1 VSGVYIGEGGF
12 CKGGEGGRVCWRNV
26 CMGGWLGWIVV
37 LLSSEKINKTKWQ
50 RVVGALVERLWGWG
64 LCGCGCGSVG
74 FCDWTIYEMKRLAR
88 VRIRGIYIKQSKA
101 KGISNDRCAKCIKR
115 KSAQTKNKTPSSCCR
130 LHQRPLPSPPSRLLA
145 SSLDLFPSLDRACS
159 RLGLVPGRLA
169 AGCKGV
175 RVSLSMRP
183 TLGSGIWMS
192 S

>member
-1 VSGVYIGEGGF
+1 V
-12 CKGGEGGRVCWRNV
+12 
-26 CMGGWLGWIVV
+26 
-37 LLSSEKINKTKWQ
+37 LSSQKKKNQKKNSVES
-50 RVVGALVERLWGWG
+50 VVGAEVERLWGWG
-64 LCGCGCGSVG
+64 LCVCVCGCGCGCVR
-74 FCDWTIYEMKRLAR
+74 FCDRTIYEMKRLAR
-88 VRIRGIYIKQSKA
+88 VRMRGIYIKQSKA

-115 KSAQTKNKTPSSCCR
+115 KPAQTKNKTASSCCR